1 MSIFFSI
8 VVPTYNREKLIKK
21 TLISLLDQEYRN
33 FEIIVVDD
41 GSTDNT
47 EEVVN
52 SLRHEKI
59 IYLKKKNAERAAAR
73 NAGAAVAKG
82 DYINFFDSDDLAYP
96 HHLSE
101 AARMAGR
108 FKHPE
113 IFHLAYEVR
122 DSNGKLIEKARQYRE
137 EISSQLYEGCLVG
150 CNGMFVR
157 TDIAKA
163 YPFNEDIHL
172 SASEDYE
179 LWLRLSSRFP
189 LYHSNRVTSMLI
201 NHSERSVLQ
210 VNKEKLIRRQEVF
223 LKYIWQDIKVHERFG
238 RWKKFVEA
246 ETYTYIA
253 LHLAL
258 AKKYRKE
265 VLGFLAKSFITYPG
279 VLGRRRFWAS
289 IKHLL

>member
-21 TLISLLDQEYRN
+21 TLISLLDQGYRN

-47 EEVVN
+47 EEVVK

-59 IYLKKKNAERAAAR
+59 MYVKKKNAERAAAR

-96 HHLSE
+96 YHLSE
-101 AARMAGR
+101 AAEMIDK
-108 FKHPE
+108 FNSPE

-122 DSNGKLIEKARQYRE
+122 DSNGKLIQKARQYQE
-137 EISSQLYEGCLVG
+137 EISSRLYEGCLVG

-189 LYHSNRVTSMLI
+189 LYHSNRATSMLI

-223 LKYIWQDIKVHERFG
+223 LKYIWQDIKVQERFS
-238 RWKKFVEA
+238 RWKRFMEA

-253 LHLAL
+253 LHLSL
-258 AKKYRKE
+258 TKKYRKE
-265 VLGFLAKSFITYPG
+265 VLGFLAKSFFTYPG
-279 VLGRRRFWAS
+279 VLTRRRFWAT